1 MGILDQQMRLSNR
14 AVNGRDIDIG
24 EMFADGHNVS
34 LSQQLLSD
42 EGRKTSGYFSGSIQ
56 GGSVDRLNLYPDN
69 NNPFVIV
76 GLDYKGIEDIRPPK
90 PPNPPVKPP
99 PPVEEVKEDEGR

>member
-42 EGRKTSGYFSGSIQ
+42 EGRKTSGYFSGEIQ
-56 GGSVDRLNLYPDN
+56 GGSDRRINMYPNNLDPAAPN
-69 NNPFVIV
+69 T
-76 GLDYKGIEDIRPPK
+76 DYKGRERIRAPK
-90 PPNPPVKPP
+90 PPNPPVEP
-99 PPVEEVKEDEGR
+99 PPVIDDVIDE